1 MATARRPHA
10 AAHIKIAAGA
20 PTRPPVGGFPKR
32 GSPATASAASSSA
45 RRAGRCIATAAPMSG
60 SGPASRLHRACDG
73 CTQGLRWPLSNHVG
87 PLLLKNCAT
96 PARQLQA
103 GETHTP
109 QGGPQLCVSSLQ
121 LSRMRAACCA
131 LQPSM
136 PNLPPK
142 VEGCVPSS
150 PASSSPLAHQCS
162 ADQAVV
168 LSGGGAGR
176 SRCQRDAYSSCTGLT
191 GRRAVSE
198 LSNPNGS
205 STGEWGW

>member
-103 GETHTP
+103 AKHTRRRVARS
-109 QGGPQLCVSSLQ
+109 CVSLPCNFPECAPP
-121 LSRMRAACCA
+121 AALCGHPCRTFPQK
-131 LQPSM
+131 L
-136 PNLPPK
+136 K
-142 VEGCVPSS
+142 
-150 PASSSPLAHQCS
+150 
-162 ADQAVV
+162 
-168 LSGGGAGR
+168 
-176 SRCQRDAYSSCTGLT
+176 
-191 GRRAVSE
+191 AVSPPAPPAPAHWHTSV
-198 LSNPNGS
+198 LPIRQWCCQAAAP
-205 STGEWGW
+205 GEAGANVMLIHRVEV